1 MDKNQISQGTHA
13 GVLSTAYRQLF
24 WARFFLLAL
33 FLALSL
39 VSLQPRASAQAAH
52 QTLRG
57 EKASITNRPP
67 GTSGRNCP
75 NCEQALAACLA
86 GGGGGNCGAQY
97 DACLAG
103 CQ

>member
-13 GVLSTAYRQLF
+13 SVLSNVNRQPF

-39 VSLQPRASAQAAH
+39 ASLQPMASADKPV
-52 QTLRG
+52 RG
-57 EKASITNRPP
+57 DKASFNSHPP
-67 GTSGRNCP
+67 TGPTWDCSA
-75 NCEQALAACLA
+75 CEEALVMCLA
-86 GGGGGNCGAQY
+86 HGGGGSCGAQY
-97 DACLAG
+97 DACLKL

>member
-13 GVLSTAYRQLF
+13 GVLSNGNRQLF

-39 VSLQPRASAQAAH
+39 ASLQPGASAKATDQL
-52 QTLRG
+52 LRAG
-57 EKASITNRPP
+57 KASSTNYQPRAAVP
-67 GTSGRNCP
+67 NCP
-75 NCEQALAACLA
+75 ACQQAYVECLA
-86 GGGGGNCGAQY
+86 GGGGNCGAQL

-103 CQ
+103 CN